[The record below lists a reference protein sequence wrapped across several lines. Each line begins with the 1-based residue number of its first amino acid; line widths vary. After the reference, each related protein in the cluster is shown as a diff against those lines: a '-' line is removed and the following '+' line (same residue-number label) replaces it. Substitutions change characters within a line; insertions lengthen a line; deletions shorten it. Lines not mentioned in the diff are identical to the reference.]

1 MSNHPSDTPDP
12 NVRHDIGGWIS
23 GPSLPG
29 PGDTVTELL
38 DRLRSEHP
46 GWQIHAHPLGLG
58 LWTAEHRSEGGR
70 SVHYLVAYS
79 GEELAD
85 KPAAAAGGAVTR
97 GSCRTGRPGD
107 LRRPVLITHC

>member
-1 MSNHPSDTPDP
+1 MIPALTGNEVRLVSNHPSDTPDP

-85 KPAAAAGGAVTR
+85 KLAAAEQAG
-97 GSCRTGRPGD
+97 P
-107 LRRPVLITHC
+107 